1 VVFDSGERIQAPQE
15 LAQAVLKMTNG
26 SIYYHFLEA
35 LRRPPVR
42 MDDFSAWLLESG
54 EEYEPYLRALGAIDF
69 QFHNLGHLRKDLARA
84 LLQVGEG
91 K

>member
-1 VVFDSGERIQAPQE
+1 
-15 LAQAVLKMTNG
+15 MTNG

>member
-1 VVFDSGERIQAPQE
+1 
-15 LAQAVLKMTNG
+15 
-26 SIYYHFLEA
+26 
-35 LRRPPVR
+35 